1 MPLLRSVWSSG
12 TISLVWG
19 LAVRWEGL
27 QNFCLLS
34 AGHLEPDCHFA
45 FLNVPRSKE
54 LESELGLGFW
64 GRGGG
69 CWQAVSGVVGVVVIP
84 QLSSLLMLLVPS
96 RLFQTFQSSSVWG
109 DRSFGGVVALL
120 AASGVVGVMGEVG
133 FGV

>member
-27 QNFCLLS
+27 QNFRLLS

-69 CWQAVSGVVGVVVIP
+69 CWQAVSEAVGVVDFH
-84 QLSSLLMLLVPS
+84 SSH
-96 RLFQTFQSSSVWG
+96 RF
-109 DRSFGGVVALL
+109 
-120 AASGVVGVMGEVG
+120 
-133 FGV
+133 